1 MPRRPILVTGAT
13 GYIGGRLV
21 PILLEAG
28 YRVRA
33 GGRSL
38 RKVKA
43 RMWGEHPNLEPV
55 RLEMLDPHSV
65 LEASRGCFAAYY
77 LVHPWDLPER
87 DFAAFDRNAAR
98 NLNRAAH
105 AAGIER
111 IIYLGDLAAEGPSL
125 HKYLRS
131 RTEAAK
137 ALFSG
142 PVPVTALRSTMILG
156 SGSASF
162 EIVRYLVDRMPLIPL
177 PKWVHN
183 RCQPISIR
191 NVLHYLLNSLD
202 HDEMLGEI
210 FDVGGPDIITYAD
223 LFNIYAEQAKLKRR
237 RILAL
242 PFSSPALAAYFLSLA
257 TPAPTTLTA
266 AFVQGMRNGT
276 VCGENRI
283 RDIIPQDLMT
293 SGEAIGRALDRV
305 EQHRVDTSCYDAGVT
320 RPPEW
325 AADGDASYSG
335 GAVLKLTYRARIGTG
350 PGALWESI
358 KRVGGKTGWYFAGRL
373 WRMRGF
379 LDKAIGGV
387 GSQRGRRDP
396 VEINV
401 GDALD
406 FWRVLVV
413 EPPVRLLLRAEMKL
427 PGDGLLEFSLRPVGK
442 NETELI
448 MKVRYLPGGLA
459 GLIYWYALYPF
470 HHIVFRGMLRNIA
483 KTCRA
488 SLQGPD
494 RLPRSGSG
502 RTDM

>member
-1 MPRRPILVTGAT
+1 MRRRPILVTGAT
-13 GYIGGRLV
+13 GYVGGRLV
-21 PILLEAG
+21 PLLLEAG

-38 RKVKA
+38 RKVRA
-43 RMWGEHPNLEPV
+43 RMWGEHPDVEPV
-55 RLEMLDPHSV
+55 RLEMLDPDSV
-65 LEASRGCFAAYY
+65 LEASRGCSAVYY

-98 NLNRAAH
+98 NMSRAAQ
-105 AAGIER
+105 AAGLDR
-111 IIYLGDLAAEGPSL
+111 IIYLGNLATEGPTL
-125 HKYLRS
+125 NKYLRS

-162 EIVRYLVDRMPLIPL
+162 EILRYLVDRLPLIPL
-177 PKWVHN
+177 PKWMHN

-191 NVLHYLLNSLD
+191 NVLNYLLKSLD

-210 FDVGGPDIITYAD
+210 FDVGGPDVITYVE
-223 LFNIYAEQAKLKRR
+223 LFDIYAAQAKLRRR

-242 PFSSPALAAYFLSLA
+242 PFFSPALAAYFLSLV
-257 TPAPTTLTA
+257 TPAPPTLTA
-266 AFVQGMRNGT
+266 AFVEGMRNGT
-276 VCGENRI
+276 ICGENRL

-293 SGEAIGRALDRV
+293 CGEAIGRALDRV
-305 EQHRVDTSCYDAGVT
+305 EQHRVETSCYDAGIT

-325 AADGDASYSG
+325 AIYGDASYSG
-335 GAVLKLTYRARIGTG
+335 GTVLKLTYRARIGAA
-350 PGALWESI
+350 PEALWEAV

-379 LDKAIGGV
+379 LDKMIGGV

-396 VEINV
+396 VDINV

-413 EPPVRLLLRAEMKL
+413 EPPVRLLLHAEMKL
-427 PGDGLLEFSLRPVGK
+427 PGDGLLEFSLRPLGR

-448 MKVRYLPGGLA
+448 MTVQYLPGGLA

-470 HHIVFRGMLRNIA
+470 HDIVFRGMLRNIA
-483 KTCRA
+483 KTCRGEGDTCMPDL
-488 SLQGPD
+488 SL
-494 RLPRSGSG
+494 
-502 RTDM
+502 